1 MKNGKGD
8 GGYVNSEESKEKY
21 VIKFGDFDVFVW
33 FVLGIQCFIV
43 VYISFTHFPFCFVFL
58 SFCLLDFATGL
69 PHSYQATTLASFFL
83 FRFFLVKSM

>member
-43 VYISFTHFPFCFVFL
+43 VYISFTHFPFCFFL
-58 SFCLLDFATGL
+58 TFLLTRLRYWPSALL
-69 PHSYQATTLASFFL
+69 PSYYLGKFL
-83 FRFFLVKSM
+83 FVSFFLVKSM